1 MFFDRNQS
9 DFISEKQRI
18 IWQYGTHIVPLEVSL
33 ADVDDNETREACVQ
47 IYDCVIEILTDM
59 YNNPEEYSE
68 HPRQYTGYYLVCLAN
83 CENPTKKHSEEY
95 SRYLKIIPRFG
106 FIYNEDIGRW
116 SNERF
121 PLLFEYFPRF
131 TQLDNERKKCLGG
144 YIERLDFRIF
154 AKKVKLTIDDIL
166 HPLPDAER
174 EYCFEMHNHALSKGL
189 KVQIKDPYCIRY
201 IYKRLYSLEISN
213 NPFRITVSYRL
224 DNGKRVEDQFDR
236 FFDVMNAQPDKDELI
251 EYLKGGI
258 RVCDACGGKK
268 KPNERCGKWV
278 ELNGSRRLISM
289 CLSSVSKYR
298 RGLRITDYN
307 EDDIRILKRMLDIRI
322 IQIDKYLSDC
332 EYR

>member
-1 MFFDRNQS
+1 MLRRLYRTVGFS
-9 DFISEKQRI
+9 
-18 IWQYGTHIVPLEVSL
+18 
-33 ADVDDNETREACVQ
+33 
-47 IYDCVIEILTDM
+47 VI
-59 YNNPEEYSE
+59 
-68 HPRQYTGYYLVCLAN
+68 C
-83 CENPTKKHSEEY
+83 
-95 SRYLKIIPRFG
+95 
-106 FIYNEDIGRW
+106 
-116 SNERF
+116 
-121 PLLFEYFPRF
+121 
-131 TQLDNERKKCLGG
+131 
-144 YIERLDFRIF
+144 
-154 AKKVKLTIDDIL
+154 KKVKLTIDDIL

-278 ELNGSRRLISM
+278 ELNESRRLISM

>member
-68 HPRQYTGYYLVCLAN
+68 HPHWYTGYYLVCLAN
-83 CENPTKKHSEEY
+83 SENPTKKHSEEY

-106 FIYNEDIGRW
+106 FIYNKDIGKW

-298 RGLRITDYN
+298 RGLRISDYN